1 MRAGHRRPR
10 APSGA
15 DGALVVGG
23 DYQGLG
29 IVRSLGRRGIP
40 VYVVDD
46 ERSIARFSRFATRA
60 LRVSDLRDPA
70 TAVES
75 VLDIGRRHGLD
86 GWVLYPTRDAIVAA
100 FSQERE
106 ALAEVFRVPT
116 PPWETVRTAWD
127 KRRTYRLA
135 EALGI
140 PTPRTSYVA
149 RAEELGALDLAFP
162 VVIKPA
168 IKEHFIHEAKVKA
181 LRADDSTHLEHIF
194 RRVCAVIP
202 PSEIM
207 LQELIP
213 GGGERQ
219 FSYCAFFKEGAPVA
233 TMVVRRTRQ
242 HPHDFGRS
250 STYVETVHLPELEGP
265 SERFLREIGYYGL
278 VEMEYKLDASSG
290 LYKLLD
296 VNARTWGFHTVG
308 RRAGVDFPLL
318 LFRDQLGHSVQACRA
333 EPGIRWVRLTTDLP
347 TGLGEILR
355 GRLGVRGFLDSVTNF
370 ETEAVFERGD
380 LLPGLAEIALLP
392 HLYRTRA
399 RRAWR
404 AA

>member
-1 MRAGHRRPR
+1 M
-10 APSGA
+10 
-15 DGALVVGG
+15 GG

-29 IVRSLGRRGIP
+29 IVRSLGRHRIP

-60 LRVSDLRDPA
+60 LRVPDLRDPT

-75 VLDIGRRHGLD
+75 VLDIGRRHGLH
-86 GWVLYPTRDAIVAA
+86 GWVLYPTRDEIVAA

-135 EALGI
+135 EELGI
-140 PTPRTSYVA
+140 PTPRTSYVTSV
-149 RAEELGALDLAFP
+149 EELGALDLAFP

-181 LRADDSTHLEHIF
+181 LRADNPAQLEDIF
-194 RRVCAVIP
+194 GRVCAVIP
-202 PSEIM
+202 PDEIM

-219 FSYCAFFKEGAPVA
+219 FSYCAFFKDGAPVA

-250 STYVETVHLPELEGP
+250 STYVETVDLPELEGP
-265 SERFLREIGYYGL
+265 SARFLQEIGYYGL

-318 LFRDQLGHSVQACRA
+318 LFRDQLGHPVQSCRA
-333 EPGIRWVRLTTDLP
+333 APGIRWVRLTTDLP
-347 TGLGEILR
+347 TGVGEILR
-355 GRLGVRGFLDSVTNF
+355 GRLGIRRFLESVTNF

-399 RRAWR
+399 SRAWR

>member
-1 MRAGHRRPR
+1 MGTGEPHARVAAG
-10 APSGA
+10 AE
-15 DGALVVGG
+15 GALVVGG

-29 IVRSLGRRGIP
+29 IVRSLGRQGVP

-60 LRVSDLRDPA
+60 LRVPDLRNPSR
-70 TAVES
+70 AVES
-75 VLDIGRRHGLD
+75 VLDIGRRHGLH
-86 GWVLYPTRDAIVAA
+86 GWVLYPTRDEIVAA
-100 FSQERE
+100 FSQRRE

-127 KRRTYRLA
+127 KRSTYEMA

-140 PTPRTSYVA
+140 PCPRTFSVSGI
-149 RAEELGALDLAFP
+149 EELGALDLAFP
-162 VVIKPA
+162 IVVKPA

-181 LRADDSTHLEHIF
+181 LRADDQTHLEAIF
-194 RRVCAVIP
+194 RRVCEVIP
-202 PSEIM
+202 PEEIL

-233 TMVVRRTRQ
+233 TMVARRTRQ

-250 STYVETVHLPELEGP
+250 STYVETVHLPELEEP
-265 SERFLREIGYYGL
+265 SERFLREIDYYGL
-278 VEMEYKLDASSG
+278 VEIEYKLDPSNG

-318 LFRDQLGHSVQACRA
+318 LFRDQLGQPVEHLRA
-333 EPGIRWVRLTTDLP
+333 AQGVRWVRLTTDLP
-347 TGLGEILR
+347 TGIGEVLH
-355 GRLGVRGFLDSVTNF
+355 GRLGARGFLKSITHF